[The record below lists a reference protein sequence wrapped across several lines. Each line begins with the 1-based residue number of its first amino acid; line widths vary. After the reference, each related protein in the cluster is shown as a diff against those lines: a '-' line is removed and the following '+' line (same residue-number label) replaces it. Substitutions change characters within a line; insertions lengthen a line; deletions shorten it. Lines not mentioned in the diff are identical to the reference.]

1 MVTIRRHIGKFC
13 FLRYKLYW
21 FKGIQYWC
29 NQCFLFRYRYIRQF
43 CYLQFYS
50 LCYRYYPTP
59 CKVYAQ
65 SYCLYSIDSCS
76 KMVSIANPIITDP
89 CGLASVSWRMTGATI
104 RSSSLSGINYLGEQ
118 LYYAST
124 TTVVYAIK
132 DVFGNTTV
140 TFFVVR
146 VRLRNPA
153 FCGFAKAEIDHIGE
167 NEELALSLSPNP
179 TSRYFILQSK
189 SSTPKVLP

>member
-29 NQCFLFRYRYIRQF
+29 NQCFLFLYRCIRQF

-76 KMVSIANPIITDP
+76 KMVSIANLIITDP

-104 RSSSLSGINYLGEQ
+104 RWYQIILIIRHQLSGR
-118 LYYAST
+118 T
-124 TTVVYAIK
+124 
-132 DVFGNTTV
+132 
-140 TFFVVR
+140 
-146 VRLRNPA
+146 
-153 FCGFAKAEIDHIGE
+153 
-167 NEELALSLSPNP
+167 ALPCKYNNGC
-179 TSRYFILQSK
+179 ICH
-189 SSTPKVLP
+189 